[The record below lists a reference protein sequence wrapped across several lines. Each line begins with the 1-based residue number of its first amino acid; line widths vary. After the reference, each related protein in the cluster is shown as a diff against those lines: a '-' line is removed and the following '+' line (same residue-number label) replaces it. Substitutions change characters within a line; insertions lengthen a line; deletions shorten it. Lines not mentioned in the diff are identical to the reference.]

1 MPSKPLARRALPSQ
15 GREQPTLTLSTW
27 STKAETHV
35 DLIGRIESGIAL
47 WEHFSFPPGPEYPL
61 WPAELIMFLNRVQV
75 WWSEFVVSDDLGR
88 VLLRNCRPR
97 FDYLNCQTVLPF

>member
-1 MPSKPLARRALPSQ
+1 MPVDRARRKAAPSLEPSKQ
-15 GREQPTLTLSTW
+15 TLTLSSW
-27 STKAETHV
+27 SSRAEINV
-35 DLIGRIESGIAL
+35 DLIGRVDSGIAL

-61 WPAELIMFLNRVQV
+61 WPAELLLFLTQVQV

>member
-15 GREQPTLTLSTW
+15 GREQQTLTLSTW
-27 STKAETHV
+27 STKAETSV
-35 DLIGRIESGIAL
+35 DLIGRIEGRIHL

-75 WWSEFVVSDDLGR
+75 WWSEFAVSDDLGR
-88 VLLRNCRPR
+88 VFLRNCRPR
-97 FDYLNCQTVLPF
+97 FDYLNTQTVLPF